1 MLEIKEELWKVKP
14 SQLTV
19 VIGVS
24 AFHSTDMSNTAT
36 ICVFQILT
44 VSSSVPLKVSAA
56 LSAAKEAGYSLEDL
70 LQREQI
76 ISNLLNQV

>member
-1 MLEIKEELWKVKP
+1 MEVEHRSRL
-14 SQLTV
+14 

-24 AFHSTDMSNTAT
+24 AFHTTDISNTST
-36 ICVFQILT
+36 ICIFQILT

-76 ISNLLNQV
+76 ISNLLNQVKTLNMKRLK